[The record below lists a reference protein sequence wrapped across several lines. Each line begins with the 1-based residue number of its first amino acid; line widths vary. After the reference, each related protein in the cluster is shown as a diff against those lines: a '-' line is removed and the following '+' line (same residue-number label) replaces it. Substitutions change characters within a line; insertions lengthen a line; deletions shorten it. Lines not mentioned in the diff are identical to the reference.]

1 MKTIRGRLL
10 LMLVLFILIPYFLTV
25 LILYGVTKNSVEKHE
40 LENSRAQMQKNAEEL
55 QQYFG
60 DLVDLPYILYRNPD
74 LFRIFQHGFKDSI
87 YLDQSSME
95 KSLETFYLMRKEIRQ
110 LRFYIAR
117 DKESFTVYNAIVST
131 RKHKPDVLKE
141 KPVQHLLHSKQ
152 TYIIEPPHP
161 LKNYNNVAIVPQS
174 DNTSVLTIHH
184 KIKDILSGK
193 FLGIMT
199 MDINLSTYS
208 SIIEKVEQKNGAS
221 VLLIDNNN
229 QVIFGSDRSLIGKE
243 VPASL
248 QRKMDAPKSKANIIF
263 SKTLSGPLGGW
274 KLVKITPGDVLFS
287 NVRKTAYTNI
297 LIGLGVGLLGLL
309 MIGFIS
315 YRITRP
321 IQELSGKVRSIEG
334 GKMDVSFDTSRKDEI
349 GHLETHIQEMMHRI
363 NLHIDREY
371 KLEIENRKNQL
382 RALKSQVN
390 PHFLFNALQS
400 IGAVAVR
407 SRAPRVYQLL
417 TSLSKMMRYSIQAN
431 QWVMVKDEVAY
442 IRAYLIL
449 QQERFGRSLNYSI
462 ELSDQIMQLTIPS
475 MILQPLVENF
485 FKHAYEKTHQ
495 AHLSIFGALEQEF
508 LFLYVENNGP
518 TLCDE
523 ALQEVRKTIYTSPV
537 DGDLPNEHIGLKNI
551 YDRLLLNYGPNVRLE
566 IDTLQ
571 GKGFSVK
578 LSIPLS
584 EPTDGKEDG
593 HESFNR

>member
-25 LILYGVTKNSVEKHE
+25 VILYGVTKNSVEKHE

-117 DKESFTVYNAIVST
+117 DQESFTVYNAIVST
-131 RKHKPDVLKE
+131 RKHKPDVLRE

-152 TYIIEPPHP
+152 KYIIKPPHP
-161 LKNYNNVAIVPQS
+161 LRNYNNVAIVPQS

-184 KIKDILSGK
+184 KITDILSGQ

-221 VLLIDNNN
+221 VLLIDKYNH
-229 QVIFGSDRSLIGKE
+229 VMYGSDRSLIGKE

-248 QRKMDAPKSKANIIF
+248 QRKMDAPKSQENIVF
-263 SKTLSGPLGGW
+263 SQTLSGPLDGW
-274 KLVKITPGDVLFS
+274 KLVKITPSDVLFS

-321 IQELSGKVRSIEG
+321 IQELSDKVRSIEG
-334 GKMDVSFDTSRKDEI
+334 GKMNVSFNTSRKDEI

-363 NLHIDREY
+363 NHHIDREY

-400 IGAVAVR
+400 IGAVALR
-407 SRAPRVYQLL
+407 SKAPRVYQLL

-431 QWVMVKDEVAY
+431 QWVMMKDEIAY

-475 MILQPLVENF
+475 MIVQPLVENF
-485 FKHAYEKTHQ
+485 FKHGYEKTHQ
-495 AHLSIFGALEQEF
+495 AHLFIYGTLEQEYLY
-508 LFLYVENNGP
+508 LFVENNGP
-518 TLCDE
+518 PLRDE
-523 ALQEVRKTIYTSPV
+523 ALQELRKNIYASTV
-537 DGDLPNEHIGLKNI
+537 DGDFPNEHIGLKNI
-551 YDRLLLNYGPNVRLE
+551 YDRLLLNYGPNASLE
-566 IDTLQ
+566 IDTLH

>member
-25 LILYGVTKNSVEKHE
+25 VILYGVTKNSVERHE
-40 LENSRAQMQKNAEEL
+40 LQNSRAQMQKNAEEL

-117 DKESFTVYNAIVST
+117 DQESFTVYNAIVST
-131 RKHKPDVLKE
+131 RKHRPNVLKE
-141 KPVQHLLHSKQ
+141 KPVQHLLYSRQK
-152 TYIIEPPHP
+152 YIIEPPHP

-174 DNTSVLTIHH
+174 DNTKVLTIHH
-184 KIKDILSGK
+184 KITDILSGQ

-199 MDINLSTYS
+199 MDINPGTYS
-208 SIIEKVEQKNGAS
+208 GIIEKVEQKNGAS
-221 VLLIDNNN
+221 VLLVDDHNHVMYGNN
-229 QVIFGSDRSLIGKE
+229 RSLFGKQ

-248 QRKMDAPKSKANIIF
+248 KREMNAPQSKENIVL
-263 SKTLSGPLGGW
+263 SQSLSGPLDGW

-297 LIGLGVGLLGLL
+297 LIGLGVGLLGLI

-321 IQELSGKVRSIEG
+321 IQELSDKVRSIEG
-334 GKMDVSFDTSRKDEI
+334 GKMNVPFDTSRKDEI
-349 GHLETHIQEMMHRI
+349 GHLETHIEEMMHRI

-382 RALKSQVN
+382 SALKSQVN

-400 IGAVAVR
+400 IGAVALR
-407 SRAPRVYQLL
+407 SKTPRVYQLL

-442 IRAYLIL
+442 IKAYLTL

-462 ELSDQIMQLTIPS
+462 ELGDEIMQTTIPS

-485 FKHAYEKTHQ
+485 FKHGYEKTHQ
-495 AHLSIFGALEQEF
+495 AHLSIYGTLEKEF
-508 LFLYVENNGP
+508 LYLFVENNGP
-518 TLCDE
+518 SMGDE
-523 ALQEVRKTIYTSPV
+523 ALQELKENIYVSPA
-537 DGDLPNEHIGLKNI
+537 DGDYSNEHIGLKNI
-551 YDRLLLNYGPNVRLE
+551 YDRLLLNYGPGANLE
-566 IDTLQ
+566 IDTLLE
-571 GKGFSVK
+571 KGFLVK
-578 LSIPLS
+578 LSIPLTES
-584 EPTDGKEDG
+584 TEGEEDG
-593 HESFNR
+593 HESTYR

>member
-1 MKTIRGRLL
+1 
-10 LMLVLFILIPYFLTV
+10 
-25 LILYGVTKNSVEKHE
+25 
-40 LENSRAQMQKNAEEL
+40 
-55 QQYFG
+55 
-60 DLVDLPYILYRNPD
+60 
-74 LFRIFQHGFKDSI
+74 
-87 YLDQSSME
+87 
-95 KSLETFYLMRKEIRQ
+95 MRKEIRQ

-117 DKESFTVYNAIVST
+117 DQESFTVYNAIVST
-131 RKHKPDVLKE
+131 RKHKPDVLRE

-152 TYIIEPPHP
+152 KYIIKPPHP
-161 LKNYNNVAIVPQS
+161 LRNYNNVAIVPQS

-184 KIKDILSGK
+184 KITDILSGQ

-221 VLLIDNNN
+221 VLLIDKYNH
-229 QVIFGSDRSLIGKE
+229 VMYGSDRSLIGKE

-248 QRKMDAPKSKANIIF
+248 QRKMDAPKSQENIVF
-263 SKTLSGPLGGW
+263 SQTLSGPLDGW
-274 KLVKITPGDVLFS
+274 KLVKITPSDVLFS

-321 IQELSGKVRSIEG
+321 IQELSDKVRSIEG
-334 GKMDVSFDTSRKDEI
+334 GKMNVSFNTSRKDEI

-363 NLHIDREY
+363 NHHIDREY

-400 IGAVAVR
+400 IGAVALR
-407 SRAPRVYQLL
+407 SKAPRVYQLL

-431 QWVMVKDEVAY
+431 QWVMMKDEIAY

-475 MILQPLVENF
+475 MIVQPLVENF
-485 FKHAYEKTHQ
+485 LNTGMKKRIRPICSFTERLNKSIYTSLWKTT
-495 AHLSIFGALEQEF
+495 APLR
-508 LFLYVENNGP
+508 
-518 TLCDE
+518 DE
-523 ALQEVRKTIYTSPV
+523 ALQELRKNIYASTV
-537 DGDLPNEHIGLKNI
+537 DGDFPNEHIGLKNI
-551 YDRLLLNYGPNVRLE
+551 YDRLLLNYGPNASLE
-566 IDTLQ
+566 IDTLH